1 MLNKILLL
9 LVIFLYIMSYCK
21 KQLYW
26 QYMGN
31 TIIINPDDIP
41 DVKWPFRNVRD
52 DKGTKLNVILIS
64 APFRTNE
71 DVEAYNKYSEMGLN
85 FCGISS
91 YLNFPDE
98 INTPYEDMFHVE
110 NKHDYLSMVSA
121 WLHCFREPSEKLVKS
136 GLPLLLLTEADL
148 KDFSNTPI
156 PTEPKEYDFFYSCPK
171 DDDKCTP
178 GWQSYNRNWDLAK
191 ECLKVMCGKY
201 KLKGI
206 IVGRENCEF
215 TELCSDYVT
224 IVPAMEYDEFQATMR
239 KCKFIFVPNIMDAS
253 PRVITEALCYNMPA
267 LVNYNIV
274 GGWHNIIPNVTGEFF
289 TDENNINDALDKI
302 IRPNTYQ
309 PRKWFIA
316 NRGNEISGGIM
327 AQFLI
332 KHFPNLGGNVVK
344 PKTIKYVTM

>member
-1 MLNKILLL
+1 MINRILLL
-9 LVIFLYIMSYCK
+9 IIIFLYILSLTKYDFMS
-21 KQLYW
+21 
-26 QYMGN
+26 N
-31 TIIINPDDIP
+31 TIIVNPSDVP
-41 DVKWPFRNVRD
+41 EVKWPFRNVHD
-52 DKGTKLNVILIS
+52 DKGNKLNVILIS

-71 DVEAYNKYSEMGLN
+71 DVDNYNKYTEMGLN

-91 YLNFPDE
+91 YLTFPDP
-98 INTPYEDMFHVE
+98 INTPYEDMYHVV

-121 WLHCFREPSEKLVKS
+121 WLHCFREPSDKLKNS

-148 KDFSNTPI
+148 KDFSSVKI

-224 IVPAMEYDEFQATMR
+224 VVPALEYDEFQKTMR
-239 KCKFIFVPNIMDAS
+239 KCRFIFVPNIMDAS

-289 TDENNINDALDKI
+289 TNTSNLNNALDKI
-302 IRPNTYQ
+302 MRPNVYQ
-309 PRKWFIA
+309 PRKWFEE
-316 NRGNEISGGIM
+316 NRGKEISGGIM
-327 AQFLI
+327 AKFLI
-332 KHFPNLGGNVVK
+332 KHFPNLGGNK
-344 PKTIKYVTM
+344 IDPKTIKYVTM